1 MSGRSYINW
10 LLLLLSVLLLYS
22 LSDLRNM
29 TQVLFHLVASV
40 LITYNIWKRPMH
52 DKLPNY
58 NV

>member
-1 MSGRSYINW
+1 MSGRSYMNW
-10 LLLLLSVLLLYS
+10 LLLLLSFLLLYS

-29 TQVLFHLVASV
+29 TQVLFHLAASI

-52 DKLPNY
+52 KLPNY